1 MDQKGTTMDLCR
13 AQQCTPNNF
22 TDLSVSRATLGV
34 KLSVCDWQ
42 ACANCREKE
51 IQHQLEERPYTAH
64 AAANQPQTS
73 ATTSSDLQVRGSYV
87 CSNVDGGVGVDRIK
101 DYTSAE
107 NFICLSWI
115 FRA

>member
-1 MDQKGTTMDLCR
+1 M
-13 AQQCTPNNF
+13 
-22 TDLSVSRATLGV
+22 

-73 ATTSSDLQVRGSYV
+73 ATTSLDLLVKGSYV
-87 CSNVDGGVGVDRIK
+87 CRNVYVGVGEDRTG
-101 DYTSAE
+101 DYILAE
-107 NFICLSWI
+107 NFGTSYGYLEHDGL
-115 FRA
+115 FPAV